1 MMTLYHFVQKNQL
14 RLRMRHV
21 IIKRMTVLSQKGLKL
36 MRKQSII
43 KIVKEGLG

>member
-1 MMTLYHFVQKNQL
+1 MPQLYHFSQENQL
-14 RLRMRHV
+14 RLRMSHA

-43 KIVKEGLG
+43 KTVKEGLG